1 MKIYYILCAS
11 IPLVIFFLSFNTLDK
26 KIRNNRLKYAIF
38 SILSILVNGYLVYH
52 EFIVGSVSDM
62 QVFLDYPYLQLVPTV
77 LVVISFMFYKKG
89 KSKEAVIDADRI
101 SNSVEEMRF
110 RKRSQRTSIDIAT
123 SDDSGDD
130 SEIL

>member
-1 MKIYYILCAS
+1 MYYILCTI

-38 SILSILVNGYLVYH
+38 SVLSIFVNGYLVYY
-52 EFIVGSVSDM
+52 EFVVGNVSDM
-62 QVFLDYPYLQLVPTV
+62 QIFLDYPFLQLSPTV
-77 LVVISFMFYKKG
+77 LVVISFIFYKKG
-89 KSKEAVIDADRI
+89 KSKEAIIDADRI

-123 SDDSGDD
+123 SDDSSDD

>member
-1 MKIYYILCAS
+1 MKMYYVLCTV

-38 SILSILVNGYLVYH
+38 SVVSILVNGYLVYH
-52 EFIVGSVSDM
+52 EFVVGSVSDM
-62 QVFLDYPYLQLVPTV
+62 QVFLDYPLLQLISTV

-89 KSKEAVIDADRI
+89 KSKEAIIDADRI

-110 RKRSQRTSIDIAT
+110 RKRRERTSIDIAT
-123 SDDSGDD
+123 SDDSSDD
-130 SEIL
+130 EEIL

>member
-1 MKIYYILCAS
+1 MKMYYILCTI

-38 SILSILVNGYLVYH
+38 SVLSIFVNGYLVYY
-52 EFIVGSVSDM
+52 EFVVGNVSDM
-62 QVFLDYPYLQLVPTV
+62 QIFLDYPFLQLSPTV
-77 LVVISFMFYKKG
+77 LVVISFIFYKKG
-89 KSKEAVIDADRI
+89 KSKEAIIDADRI

-123 SDDSGDD
+123 SDDSSDD

>member
-1 MKIYYILCAS
+1 
-11 IPLVIFFLSFNTLDK
+11 
-26 KIRNNRLKYAIF
+26 
-38 SILSILVNGYLVYH
+38 
-52 EFIVGSVSDM
+52 M

>member
-62 QVFLDYPYLQLVPTV
+62 QVFLDYLYLQLVPTV

-89 KSKEAVIDADRI
+89 KSKE
-101 SNSVEEMRF
+101 NF
-110 RKRSQRTSIDIAT
+110 
-123 SDDSGDD
+123 SG
-130 SEIL
+130 ICIC

>member
-1 MKIYYILCAS
+1 MKMYYVLCTV

-38 SILSILVNGYLVYH
+38 SVVSILVNGYLVYH
-52 EFIVGSVSDM
+52 EFVVGSVSDM
-62 QVFLDYPYLQLVPTV
+62 QVFLDYPLLQLIPTV

-89 KSKEAVIDADRI
+89 KSKEAIIDADRI

-110 RKRSQRTSIDIAT
+110 RKRRERTSIDIAT
-123 SDDSGDD
+123 SDDSSDD
-130 SEIL
+130 EEIL